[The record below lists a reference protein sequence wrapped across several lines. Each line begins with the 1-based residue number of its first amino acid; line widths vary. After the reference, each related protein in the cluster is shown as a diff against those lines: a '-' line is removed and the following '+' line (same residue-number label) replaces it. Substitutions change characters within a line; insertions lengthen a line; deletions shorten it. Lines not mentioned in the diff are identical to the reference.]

1 MINKTKDFVKYNENK
16 KNQNQILEQKLK
28 YLDETNE
35 INNEIY
41 SLFIKKMLQKG
52 LLFDNIE
59 SIYNDPIFIK
69 SLAIDENYENFD
81 NNFIKNTVF
90 NKLTIIHFL
99 LKDLEK
105 KLYFDDTYKK
115 YITDNNRN
123 EKEFF
128 NSLTKVFTNFNSL
141 IFYASVNLQNEIN

>member
-1 MINKTKDFVKYNENK
+1 MMKKTKDFVKYNENK
-16 KNQNQILEQKLK
+16 KNQNQILEQKLR
-28 YLDETNE
+28 YLNETNE